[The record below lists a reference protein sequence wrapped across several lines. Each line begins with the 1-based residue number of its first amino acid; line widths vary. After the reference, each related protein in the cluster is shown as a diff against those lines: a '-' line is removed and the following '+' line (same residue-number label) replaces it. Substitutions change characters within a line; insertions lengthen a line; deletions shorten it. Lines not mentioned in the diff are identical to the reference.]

1 MLFSFLKRR
10 KFLKSA
16 NTLELHPIKC
26 YSELIDDEGIVSVL
40 IPKIKNETLRNFAS
54 RYVKNIFMKVKL
66 DKYGSEVWKKIDG
79 EKNVDLIIQ
88 EIKNQLSD
96 ELVDAESR
104 IINFI
109 FILYQQDFITF
120 KEIKNI

>member
-16 NTLELHPIKC
+16 NTLELHPIKN
-26 YSELIDDEGIVSVL
+26 YSELVDDEGIVSVL
-40 IPKIKNETLRNFAS
+40 IPKIKNETLRKFSS
-54 RYVKNIFMKVKL
+54 RFIKNMFMKVKL
-66 DKYGSEVWKKIDG
+66 DKYGSEVWKRIDG

-88 EIKNQLSD
+88 EIKNHLSD
-96 ELVDAESR
+96 ELVDAENR

>member
-1 MLFSFLKRR
+1 VLFSFLKRR

-54 RYVKNIFMKVKL
+54 RYVKNMFMKVKL

-79 EKNVDLIIQ
+79 GKNVDLIIQ

-96 ELVDAESR
+96 ELIDAENR